1 MTRAEILA
9 AIALSEAAGNS
20 KTPIPNYILRAL
32 LKAPLRKFSTVL
44 N

>member
-9 AIALSEAAGNS
+9 AIALSEAAGHA
-20 KTPIPNYILRAL
+20 KTSLPNHVLRAL
-32 LKAPLRKFSTVL
+32 LKVPMVKFSTVL